1 MNEVQCSVAV
11 CDRPAWARGYCRA
24 HYQRWRTT
32 GDAGDTPVRPV
43 QARDGQC
50 AVEGCDRARKTAG
63 FCGAHYWRVRAHGDP
78 GPAAVSS
85 HRAGSCSV
93 GDCDRRAVGRG
104 LCRMHY
110 ERQRKGR
117 EVGSAA
123 PQRRAAGA
131 GSIANGYLV
140 VTVSPGRSRLAHRV
154 LMEELLGRPL
164 ARGEAVHHVNGDR
177 CDNTTDGSLD
187 ERYRSGNLELWSS
200 WQPAGQRVSD
210 KIEYA
215 QDLLRRYAPH
225 LLASASETDS
235 RLPRRSG

>member
-1 MNEVQCSVAV
+1 MDKPVCSVAV
-11 CDRPAWARGYCRA
+11 CDRPAWARGFCRT

-43 QARDGQC
+43 QDRDGRC
-50 AVEGCDRARKTAG
+50 TVEGCDRGRRTAG
-63 FCGAHYWRVRAHGDP
+63 LCGAHYWRFRVHGDP
-78 GPAAVSS
+78 GPAEVTAY
-85 HRAGSCSV
+85 RAGPCSV
-93 GDCDRRAVGRG
+93 ADCDRRTVGRG

-123 PQRRAAGA
+123 PQRRAAGE

-140 VTVSPGRSRLAHRV
+140 ITVSPGRSRLAHRV
-154 LMEELLGRPL
+154 RMESLLGRPL
-164 ARGEAVHHVNGDR
+164 SRGETVHHVNGDR
-177 CDNTTDGSLD
+177 SDNTTDGALD

-215 QDLLRRYAPH
+215 QDLLSRYAPH
-225 LLASASETDS
+225 LLAPAGEQGD
-235 RLPRRSG
+235 RLPPGSG

>member
-1 MNEVQCSVAV
+1 MDEQVCSVAV
-11 CDRPAWARGYCRA
+11 CDRPAWARALCRA

-32 GDAGDTPVRPV
+32 GDAGETPVRPV
-43 QARDGQC
+43 LSREGQC

-63 FCGAHYWRVRAHGDP
+63 FCGAHYWRFRVHGDP
-78 GPAAVSS
+78 GPPEVTTY
-85 HRAGSCSV
+85 RAGPCSV
-93 GDCDRRAVGRG
+93 VDCDRRTVGRG

-123 PQRRAAGA
+123 PQKRAAGE
-131 GSIANGYLV
+131 GSIAKGYLV

-154 LMEELLGRPL
+154 RMESLLGRPL
-164 ARGEAVHHVNGDR
+164 TKGETVHHVNGDR
-177 CDNTTDGSLD
+177 SDNTTDGSLD

-225 LLASASETDS
+225 LLASTGETGD
-235 RLPRRSG
+235 RLPRHSG